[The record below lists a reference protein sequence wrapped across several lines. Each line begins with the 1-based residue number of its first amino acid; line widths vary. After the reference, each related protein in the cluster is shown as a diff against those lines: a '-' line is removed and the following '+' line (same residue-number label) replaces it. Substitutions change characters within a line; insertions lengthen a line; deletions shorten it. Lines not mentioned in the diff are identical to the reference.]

1 MQKFFFLG
9 FKKIHKLFLKGK
21 SMRISPVRNFNY
33 AKAPSFG
40 HINYQVADSIRGK
53 TEGLDVIYKFGKWK
67 KNNLTK
73 YYETYLRRDTGV
85 RMTDEEIER
94 YAELSK
100 RASNLK
106 KTYIDVFEIEDV
118 TKKETYL
125 VLEYKNS
132 SKNKLYHADSIE
144 TSKTFME
151 LKPKNTEYNLNQLE
165 MLVEEAER
173 LEEKLDEDY
182 ILKTIPGLKTRT
194 LNRIDKRYQAMY
206 KDADYGIS
214 LNA

>member
-1 MQKFFFLG
+1 MQKFFFLS
-9 FKKIHKLFLKGK
+9 FNKLYELLKGK

-33 AKAPSFG
+33 TKAPTFG
-40 HINYQVADSIRGK
+40 HINYQVADAIRGE

-125 VLEYKNS
+125 VLQYRDS
-132 SKNKLYHADSIE
+132 SKNLIHPVDVNGSAKI
-144 TSKTFME
+144 FMQ
-151 LKPKNTEYNLNQLE
+151 LKPRNTEYNLNQLE
-165 MLVEEAER
+165 MLVEEAENI
-173 LEEKLDEDY
+173 EKELDENY
-182 ILKTIPGLKTRT
+182 ILKTIPGLKART
-194 LNRIDKRYQAMY
+194 LNRIDKRYQDMY